1 MSTMKDTF
9 ISGTSEMEILW
20 LYKCPLLGMNHTSS
34 PKCDLNKY
42 RTMLESRVAD
52 LERNIRAREGIAV
65 ERTPDAVDEVQRAS
79 ERALAISQV
88 DRQSKQLQDARAAL
102 RRIDDGTFGICEDC
116 EEEIPPK
123 RLFAV
128 PWASLCVVCQEA
140 RDRQSLVVFGS
151 IELLHVA

>member
-1 MSTMKDTF
+1 VSTMKDTF
-9 ISGTSEMEILW
+9 ISGTSEMEMLW

-34 PKCDLNKY
+34 PKCDLDKY
-42 RTMLESRVAD
+42 RALLESRVAD

-79 ERALAISQV
+79 ERALAISQI

-102 RRIDDGTFGICEDC
+102 RRIDVGTFGICEDC
-116 EEEIPPK
+116 EEEISPK

-128 PWASLCVVCQEA
+128 PWASMCVVCQEA
-140 RDRQSLVVFGS
+140 QDRLSVHTFGS
-151 IELLHVA
+151 IELLQVA

>member
-1 MSTMKDTF
+1 
-9 ISGTSEMEILW
+9 
-20 LYKCPLLGMNHTSS
+20 
-34 PKCDLNKY
+34 
-42 RTMLESRVAD
+42 MLESRVAE
-52 LERNIRAREGIAV
+52 LERNICAREGIAV

-79 ERALAISQV
+79 ERALAISQI

-123 RLFAV
+123 RLCAV

-140 RDRQSLVVFGS
+140 RDRQSLVAFGS
-151 IELLHVA
+151 IELLQVA